1 MPYGMGCILS
11 PLRSKNYRINRACE
25 GKMPSRQPAGRRRY
39 RCAPTGYFWA
49 TSSRARLSSGRV
61 EFDPSQTFS
70 SSA

>member
-39 RCAPTGYFWA
+39 RCA
-49 TSSRARLSSGRV
+49 RARLSSGRV